1 MITIKN
7 FRLTIPAIPLVLPSE
22 IRLPLRTPQ
31 IQPFAKKKM
40 PKDNSIQSVLI
51 IGSGPII
58 IGQACEFDYSG
69 TQAARSLR
77 EEGIKVTLINSNP
90 ATIMTDPM
98 MADKVYLLPL
108 TVESIEQILQESEA
122 SGNRIDAVLPTMGG
136 QTALNLAKEAEDLGL
151 WNQYNVKLIGV
162 DIKAID
168 KAEDREKFRQW
179 MIDLGV
185 NVAQAK
191 TANSFLEGKEFAQE
205 IGFPLVIRPSFTL
218 GGTGGGFVHDKEELD
233 EALNRGLQ
241 ASPIHEVLVEKAV
254 LGWKEFE
261 LELLRDAADNVCII
275 CTVENFDPMGV
286 HTGDSIT
293 VAPAMTLSDT
303 GMQLM
308 RNTAIKMMR
317 DLGNFAGGCNV
328 QFAMNP
334 DTEEIIAIEINP
346 RVSRSSALAS
356 KATGYPIAKIA
367 AKLAIGFNLDEL
379 ENQITKTTSA
389 YFEPAL
395 DYVIVKIPRWNFDK
409 FKGANDTLGLQMKSV
424 GEVMAIGRS
433 FTEAVQKACQS
444 LENNAVGLGYYGKS
458 LMHAD
463 ELLEYI
469 KTPKWD
475 RIFRIKDAL
484 MAGISVSSISKAT
497 NGIDRW
503 FLLEIQ
509 KLCNLEK
516 EMAKYDLADLP
527 DELLREAKVHGF
539 SDEQI
544 SRITQHGDEEDVY
557 KKRKEAG
564 ITRVYKMVDTCSAE
578 FEAKTPY
585 FYSTFET
592 PSVSAEGDGLATSNE
607 SKRSSKKKIIVLGS
621 GPNRIGQGIEF
632 DYCCVHGLLAIKE
645 CGYEAIMVNCNPE
658 TVSTDFDMADKLY
671 FEPVY
676 WEHIW
681 EIIEHEQPEGVIVQ
695 LGGQTALKLAEK
707 LNEKGIKIIGTSF
720 ESLDIAEDRG
730 RFSDLLKE
738 LEIPYPEYGTAW
750 SVDDAIAVANKVG
763 YPVLVRP
770 SYVLGGQRMR
780 IVLNDE
786 EVEKAV
792 VSLLKHI
799 PGNKILIDHFL
810 DRCQEAEIDAICD
823 GDKFHVMGIM
833 EHIEPAGI
841 HSGDSNAVLPAFNL
855 SPLEIQDM
863 VDYAKKI
870 ALALK
875 VKGLINI
882 QFAIKDGKV
891 YVIEANPRASRTTP
905 FIAKAYGVPYL
916 NYATKVM
923 LDKLKVADI
932 PEEKNLEGFAIKEPV
947 FSFNKFPGVNKELGP
962 EMKSTGE
969 AIRFIKN
976 LRDPYF
982 RQLYKDR
989 SMYLSK

>member
-1 MITIKN
+1 
-7 FRLTIPAIPLVLPSE
+7 
-22 IRLPLRTPQ
+22 
-31 IQPFAKKKM
+31 M
-40 PKDNSIQSVLI
+40 PKDNSIKSVLI

-58 IGQACEFDYSG
+58 IGQAAEFDYSG
-69 TQAARSLR
+69 SQAARSLR
-77 EEGIKVTLINSNP
+77 EEGIKVILINSNP

-98 MADKVYLLPL
+98 MADRVYLLPL
-108 TVESIEQILQESEA
+108 TAESIEQILEENQ
-122 SGNRIDAVLPTMGG
+122 IDAVLPTMGG
-136 QTALNLAKEAEDLGL
+136 QTALNLAKEAEDLGI
-151 WNQYNVKLIGV
+151 WEKYGVRLIGV

-179 MIDLGV
+179 MIELGV
-185 NVAQAK
+185 KVATAK
-191 TANSFLEGKEFAQE
+191 TANSFLEGKEFAQQ

-218 GGTGGGFVHDKEELD
+218 GGTGGGFVHDKEDLD
-233 EALNRGLQ
+233 EALTRGLQ
-241 ASPIHEVLVEKAV
+241 ASPIHEVLVEEAV

-261 LELLRDAADNVCII
+261 LELLRDAADNVVII

-303 GMQLM
+303 AFQLM
-308 RNTAIKMMR
+308 RNTAIRMMR

-328 QFAMNP
+328 QFALNP

-367 AKLAIGFNLDEL
+367 AKLAIGYTLDEL
-379 ENQITKTTSA
+379 TNPIVQTTSA

-424 GEVMAIGRS
+424 GEVMGIGRS

-458 LMHAD
+458 QMHAE

-484 MAGISVSSISKAT
+484 MMGVSVKTIVKAT

-503 FLLEIQ
+503 FLYEIQ
-509 KLCNLEK
+509 KIVNIEK
-516 EMAKYDLADLP
+516 ELANYRLENLPIDLLKK
-527 DELLREAKVHGF
+527 AKVHGF

-544 SRITQHGDEEDVY
+544 ARIIKDGTEDAVY
-557 KKRKEAG
+557 AKRKAAG
-564 ITRVYKMVDTCSAE
+564 ITRVFKMVDTCSAE
-578 FEAKTPY
+578 FAAKTPY
-585 FYSTFET
+585 FYSTFEAGQ
-592 PSVSAEGDGLATSNE
+592 VNE
-607 SKRSSKKKIIVLGS
+607 SKVTDKKKIIVLGS

-632 DYCCVHGLLAIKE
+632 DYCCVHGLLAVKE

-658 TVSTDFDMADKLY
+658 TVSTDFDIADKLY

-676 WEHIW
+676 WEHLW
-681 EIIEHEQPEGVIVQ
+681 EIIEHEKPEGVIVQ
-695 LGGQTALKLAEK
+695 LGGQTALKLAER
-707 LNEKGIKIIGTSF
+707 LTQKGVKIIGTSF
-720 ESLDIAEDRG
+720 DSMDIAEDRG
-730 RFSDLLKE
+730 RFSDMLKE
-738 LEIPYPEYGTAW
+738 LNIPYPEYGTAYT
-750 SVDDAIAVANKVG
+750 VDEAVEVANKVG

-780 IVLNDE
+780 IVINDD

-792 VSLLKHI
+792 ISLLKHI

-810 DRCQEAEIDAICD
+810 DRCQEAEIDALFD
-823 GDKFHVMGIM
+823 GEHFHVMGVM

-855 SPLEIQDM
+855 GPLVVTTMEY
-863 VDYAKKI
+863 YAEKI
-870 ALALK
+870 ARALNI
-875 VKGLINI
+875 KGLINI

-905 FIAKAYGVPYL
+905 FIAKAYGIPYL
-916 NYATKVM
+916 NVATKIM
-923 LDKLKVADI
+923 MGEAKLTDFTF
-932 PEEKNLEGFAIKEPV
+932 EKKLNGFAIKEPV

-969 AIRFIKN
+969 AIRFIKD

>member
-1 MITIKN
+1 
-7 FRLTIPAIPLVLPSE
+7 
-22 IRLPLRTPQ
+22 
-31 IQPFAKKKM
+31 M
-40 PKDNSIQSVLI
+40 PKDTSIKSVLI

-69 TQAARSLR
+69 TQAARSLH
-77 EEGIKVTLINSNP
+77 EEGIKVILINSNP

-108 TVESIEQILQESEA
+108 TVESIEQILDENQ
-122 SGNRIDAVLPTMGG
+122 IDAVLPTMGG
-136 QTALNLAKEAEDLGL
+136 QTALNLAKEAAELGV
-151 WNQYNVKLIGV
+151 WEKYHVRMIGV
-162 DIKAID
+162 DIEAID
-168 KAEDREKFRQW
+168 TAEDREKFRQL
-179 MIDLGV
+179 MVKI
-185 NVAQAK
+185 NVPVAPSRV
-191 TANSFLEGKEFAQE
+191 ANSLLEGKEFAQA

-218 GGTGGGFVHDKEELD
+218 GGTGGGFVHDKSEL
-233 EALNRGLQ
+233 EAALDRGLK

-254 LGWKEFE
+254 LGWKEYE
-261 LELLRDAADNVCII
+261 LELLRDKNDNVAII
-275 CTVENFDPMGV
+275 CTVENVDPMGV

-303 GMQLM
+303 AFQEM
-308 RNTAIKMMR
+308 RNKAILMMR
-317 DLGNFAGGCNV
+317 SLGNFAGGCNV
-328 QFAMNP
+328 QFALNP
-334 DTEEIIAIEINP
+334 ETEELISVEINP

-367 AKLAIGFNLDEL
+367 AKLAIGYNLDEL
-379 ENQITKTTSA
+379 KNQITQTTSA

-395 DYVIVKIPRWNFDK
+395 DYVIVKMPRWNFDK

-433 FTEAVQKACQS
+433 FTEAIQKACQS
-444 LENNAVGLGYYGKS
+444 LENNAIGLGYYGHS
-458 LMHAD
+458 RMHAE
-463 ELLEYI
+463 ELIEYI

-484 MAGISVSSISKAT
+484 TLGVSVGTISKAT
-497 NGIDRW
+497 GIDRW
-503 FLLEIQ
+503 FVNEIQ
-509 KLCNLEK
+509 KIVNLEK
-516 EMAKYDLADLP
+516 EIAKYKLATLP
-527 DELLREAKVHGF
+527 EDVLKQAKFLGF
-539 SDEQI
+539 SDQQI
-544 SRITQHGDEEDVY
+544 STIMQDGNDEAIYE
-557 KKRKEAG
+557 KRKAAG

-585 FYSTFET
+585 FYSTFE
-592 PSVSAEGDGLATSNE
+592 SGNSSE
-607 SKRSSKKKIIVLGS
+607 SKVSKKKKVIVLGS

-632 DYCCVHGLLAIKE
+632 DYCCVHGLLALKE
-645 CGYEAIMVNCNPE
+645 CGYEAIMLNCNPE

-671 FEPVY
+671 FEPVF
-676 WEHIW
+676 WEHLW
-681 EIIEHEQPEGVIVQ
+681 EIIELEKPEGVIVQ
-695 LGGQTALKLAEK
+695 LGGQTALKLAER
-707 LNEKGIKIIGTSF
+707 LHNKGIKIIGTSYD
-720 ESLDIAEDRG
+720 SMDIAEDRG

-738 LEIPYPEYGTAW
+738 LNIPYPDYGTAYT
-750 SVDDAIAVANKVG
+750 VDEAVEVANKVG

-780 IVLNDE
+780 IVINDE

-823 GDKFHVMGIM
+823 GETVHIMGLM

-841 HSGDSNAVLPAFNL
+841 HSGDSNAVLPQFNL
-855 SPLEIQDM
+855 SPLIVETM
-863 VDYAKKI
+863 EEYARKI
-870 ALALK
+870 AFKLNI
-875 VKGLINI
+875 KGLINI

-905 FIAKAYGVPYL
+905 FIAKAYQIPYL
-916 NYATKVM
+916 NIATKVM
-923 LDKLKVADI
+923 LGEQRLRDLKVV
-932 PEEKNLEGFAIKEPV
+932 KRLKGYAIKEPV
-947 FSFNKFPGVNKELGP
+947 FSFEKFPGVNKELGP

-969 AIRFIKN
+969 AIRFIKD

>member
-1 MITIKN
+1 
-7 FRLTIPAIPLVLPSE
+7 
-22 IRLPLRTPQ
+22 
-31 IQPFAKKKM
+31 M
-40 PKDNSIQSVLI
+40 PKDTSIQSVLI

-69 TQAARSLR
+69 SQAARSLR
-77 EEGIKVTLINSNP
+77 EEGIKVILINSNP

-98 MADKVYLLPL
+98 MADRVYLLPL
-108 TVESIEQILQESEA
+108 TVESIEQILQE
-122 SGNRIDAVLPTMGG
+122 NQIDAVLPTMGG
-136 QTALNLAKEAEDLGL
+136 QTALNLAKEAEDLGI
-151 WNQYNVKLIGV
+151 WQQYNVKLIGV

-179 MIDLGV
+179 MIDI
-185 NVAQAK
+185 NIPVATAK
-191 TANSFLEGKEFAQE
+191 TANSFLEGKEYAQE

-218 GGTGGGFVHDKEELD
+218 GGTGGGFVHDKDELD

-241 ASPIHEVLVEKAV
+241 ASPIHEVLVEQAV

-261 LELLRDAADNVCII
+261 LELLRDSADNVCII

-328 QFAMNP
+328 QFSMNP
-334 DTEEIIAIEINP
+334 ATEEIIAIEINP

-367 AKLAIGFNLDEL
+367 AKLAIGYNLDEL

-409 FKGANDTLGLQMKSV
+409 FKGADDTLGLQMKSV
-424 GEVMAIGRS
+424 GEVMGIGRS
-433 FTEAVQKACQS
+433 FNEAIQKACQS
-444 LENNAVGLGYYGKS
+444 LENNALGLGYYGKS
-458 LMHAD
+458 LKHAED
-463 ELLEYI
+463 LLEYL
-469 KTPKWD
+469 KVPKWD
-475 RIFRIKDAL
+475 RLFRIKDAL
-484 MAGISVSSISKAT
+484 MAGISVGTISKAT

-503 FLLEIQ
+503 FLSEIQ
-509 KLCNLEK
+509 KLCDIERKLEG
-516 EMAKYDLADLP
+516 YNIDTITP
-527 DELLREAKVHGF
+527 ELLWEAKINGF
-539 SDEQI
+539 SDAQVAEI
-544 SRITQHGDEEDVY
+544 IGHHYEDDIY
-557 KKRKEAG
+557 AKRKEWG
-564 ITRVYKMVDTCSAE
+564 INRVYKMVDTCSAE

-585 FYSTFET
+585 FYSSFEL
-592 PSVSAEGDGLATSNE
+592 PLQGHQQGLVQNE
-607 SKRSSKKKIIVLGS
+607 SKVTDKKKVIVLGS

-632 DYCCVHGLLAIKE
+632 DYCCVHGLLAVKE
-645 CGYEAIMVNCNPE
+645 AGYEAIMMNCNPE

-671 FEPVY
+671 FEPVF
-676 WEHIW
+676 WEHVR
-681 EIIEHEQPEGVIVQ
+681 ELIEYEKPEGVIVQ

-707 LNEKGIKIIGTSF
+707 IKDMGVNIIGTSF
-720 ESLDIAEDRG
+720 DSMDIAEDRG
-730 RFSDLLKE
+730 RFSDMLKE
-738 LEIPYPEYGTAW
+738 LKIPYPDYGTAW
-750 SVDDAIAVANKVG
+750 NVDEAIEVANRVG

-780 IVLNDE
+780 IVLNDD

-810 DRCQEAEIDAICD
+810 DRCQEAEIDAIYD
-823 GDKFHVMGIM
+823 GESFHVMGVM

-841 HSGDSNAVLPAFNL
+841 HSGDSHAMLPQFNL
-855 SPLEIQDM
+855 SPMEVTTM
-863 VDYAKKI
+863 EYYAEKI
-870 ALALK
+870 ATALNI
-875 VKGLINI
+875 KGLINI
-882 QFAIKDGKV
+882 QFAIKNGVV

-905 FIAKAYGVPYL
+905 FIAKAYGIPYL
-916 NYATKVM
+916 NVATKIM
-923 LDKLKVADI
+923 LGANKLSDFTFDKK
-932 PEEKNLEGFAIKEPV
+932 LEGFAIKEPV
-947 FSFNKFPGVNKELGP
+947 FSFNKFPRVNKELGP

-969 AIRFIKN
+969 AIRFIKD

-982 RQLYKDR
+982 RTLYKDR